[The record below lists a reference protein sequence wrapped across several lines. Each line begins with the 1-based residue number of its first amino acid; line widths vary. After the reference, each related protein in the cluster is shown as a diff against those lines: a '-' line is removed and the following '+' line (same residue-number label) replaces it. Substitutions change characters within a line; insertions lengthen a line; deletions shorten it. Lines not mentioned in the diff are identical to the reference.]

1 MFGGGTA
8 CLKLVEND
16 SGDKLGYGVDI
27 EAEPPGKALQNIQ
40 LLSGGEKT
48 LTSIAIIISIMKL
61 RPMPFCLLDEIES
74 ALDEVNTVRFAKYI
88 QNFPGDTQFIMVTH
102 KKITMEA
109 ADAIFGVTMQFLRSY
124 LLNCPNY
131 LMKELLKTM
140 AFGKY
145 EQGLKKTKIS
155 FWAKLK
161 NLFVGKVSD
170 DFYDELET
178 VLISSDISVLAA
190 DEVVENL
197 RDYALENSITDTSKL
212 IGKLKEELIDILD
225 ENGVLEYNYPL
236 AIMMVGVN
244 GVGKTTT
251 IGKLAN
257 YFKSKGKSVVVA
269 AADTFRAAAK
279 EQLSVWADKNG
290 VRIIKGDEGTDP
302 SSVVFD
308 AVSSA
313 TSRKTDVLIIDTAG
327 RLHNKA
333 NLMEELKKMNRVLR
347 REFDENNIYN
357 FIVIDAITGQ
367 NALSQVKAFDEA
379 VNIDGVVLTK
389 LDGTAKGGIAITL
402 SKDYSIPIAF
412 IGVGEG
418 MDDLQEFDS
427 EKFVNAIFD
436 N

>member
-1 MFGGGTA
+1 
-8 CLKLVEND
+8 
-16 SGDKLGYGVDI
+16 
-27 EAEPPGKALQNIQ
+27 
-40 LLSGGEKT
+40 
-48 LTSIAIIISIMKL
+48 
-61 RPMPFCLLDEIES
+61 
-74 ALDEVNTVRFAKYI
+74 
-88 QNFPGDTQFIMVTH
+88 
-102 KKITMEA
+102 
-109 ADAIFGVTMQFLRSY
+109 
-124 LLNCPNY
+124 
-131 LMKELLKTM
+131 M

>member
-1 MFGGGTA
+1 
-8 CLKLVEND
+8 
-16 SGDKLGYGVDI
+16 
-27 EAEPPGKALQNIQ
+27 
-40 LLSGGEKT
+40 
-48 LTSIAIIISIMKL
+48 
-61 RPMPFCLLDEIES
+61 
-74 ALDEVNTVRFAKYI
+74 
-88 QNFPGDTQFIMVTH
+88 
-102 KKITMEA
+102 
-109 ADAIFGVTMQFLRSY
+109 
-124 LLNCPNY
+124 
-131 LMKELLKTM
+131 
-140 AFGKY
+140 
-145 EQGLKKTKIS
+145 
-155 FWAKLK
+155 
-161 NLFVGKVSD
+161 
-170 DFYDELET
+170 
-178 VLISSDISVLAA
+178 
-190 DEVVENL
+190 
-197 RDYALENSITDTSKL
+197 
-212 IGKLKEELIDILD
+212 
-225 ENGVLEYNYPL
+225 
-236 AIMMVGVN
+236 MMVGVN

-257 YFKSKGKSVVVA
+257 YFKSKGKSVMVA

-290 VRIIKGDEGTDP
+290 VRIVKGEEGTDP
-302 SSVVFD
+302 SSVVYD

-313 TSRKTDVLIIDTAG
+313 ISRKTDVLIIDTAG
-327 RLHNKA
+327 RLHNKS
-333 NLMEELKKMNRVLR
+333 NLMEELKKMNRVLC

-379 VNIDGVVLTK
+379 INIDGVVLTK